1 MKRCSLKLPWYVA
14 LVLLAAGATAW
25 SAAVAAGL
33 APATGRFLV
42 ATRTQQGFFAQSV
55 ILLIAYGP
63 DGAVGVVV
71 NHPTKVA
78 LAEVLPDS
86 GLLRG
91 RRDLLYLGGPVSLDD
106 LTLLI
111 RSRSAP
117 AKSVR
122 VFTGVYASGSL
133 AALRAAVGQKLTSAS
148 FRAYA
153 GYAGWAPGQLDSELE
168 QGAWIVVRADADE
181 VFATAPEKLWDKLIP
196 QGDVILVQAAP
207 LDPNFWRLVFRFEGT
222 DAADVDY
229 IDYH

>member
-1 MKRCSLKLPWYVA
+1 MKRCFLRLRWCAA

-25 SAAVAAGL
+25 SVAARAGL
-33 APATGRFLV
+33 APAAGRFLV

-63 DGAVGVVV
+63 GGAVGIVV

-78 LAEVLPDS
+78 LAEVLPDP

-91 RRDLLYLGGPVSLDD
+91 RSDLLYLGGPVALDD
-106 LTLLI
+106 LTMLI
-111 RSRSAP
+111 RSRNAP
-117 AKSVR
+117 AKSIR

-133 AALRAAVGQKLTSAS
+133 TTLRAAVGQKLTSAS

-168 QGAWIVVRADADE
+168 QGAWIVARADADE
-181 VFATAPEKLWDKLIP
+181 VFATAPEKLWDTLAP

-207 LDPNFWRLVFRFEGT
+207 WDPGFQNRRYRRISPPAAAILSAAT
-222 DAADVDY
+222 D
-229 IDYH
+229 